1 MEKYYSLVLL
11 SVMIALLSS
20 ACSSDDEEKQ
30 VFTVA
35 SKTVVLPY
43 GEGQPTRLYYVKT
56 PSGSTWSPTFIENLD
71 YEPGYEYVIEVK
83 ETGFRT
89 DYMGYICLRV
99 LSKTKK
105 ESEGLPN
112 IMPKKTN

>member
-1 MEKYYSLVLL
+1 MKKYYSLVLL

-89 DYMGYICLRV
+89 DYMAISACVCCR
-99 LSKTKK
+99 KPRKNQK
-105 ESEGLPN
+105 DCP
-112 IMPKKTN
+112 I

>member
-1 MEKYYSLVLL
+1 MKKYYSLVLL

-71 YEPGYEYVIEVK
+71 SEPGYEGNRFPHRLYGLYLPACAVENQERIRRIAQYNAE
-83 ETGFRT
+83 ENQ
-89 DYMGYICLRV
+89 LR
-99 LSKTKK
+99 K
-105 ESEGLPN
+105 P
-112 IMPKKTN
+112 